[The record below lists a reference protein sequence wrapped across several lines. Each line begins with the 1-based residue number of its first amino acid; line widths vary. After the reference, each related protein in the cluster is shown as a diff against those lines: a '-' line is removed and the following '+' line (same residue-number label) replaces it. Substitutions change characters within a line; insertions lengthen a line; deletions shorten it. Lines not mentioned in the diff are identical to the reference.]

1 MSKLK
6 KLLIAATCCF
16 MLVAGITALTVTGN
30 AGVTTARAAEPTGV
44 DATMTLSTQE
54 RQTAIFSFTSKLTT
68 SIGLPRTVTPER
80 RTEF

>member
-1 MSKLK
+1 MGGKNMSKLK

-44 DATMTLSTQE
+44 DAT
-54 RQTAIFSFTSKLTT
+54 ID
-68 SIGLPRTVTPER
+68 SIHARATNGDFLVYVETNDVN
-80 RTEF
+80 

>member
-44 DATMTLSTQE
+44 DATTLSTQE
-54 RQTAIFSFTSKLTT
+54 RQTTIFSFTSKLTT
-68 SIGLPRTVTPER
+68 SIGLPRTVTSAR
-80 RTEF
+80 LTAF

>member
-44 DATMTLSTQE
+44 DL
-54 RQTAIFSFTSKLTT
+54 L
-68 SIGLPRTVTPER
+68 
-80 RTEF
+80 

>member
-1 MSKLK
+1 MGGKNMSKLK

-44 DATMTLSTQE
+44 DAYYRLYPRKSDK
-54 RQTAIFSFTSKLTT
+54 RRFSRL
-68 SIGLPRTVTPER
+68 R
-80 RTEF
+80 RN